1 LFDSS
6 PLFLA
11 SAEEAEASFRR
22 EQAEELRCRLNDL
35 EDRHDE
41 LTCAVEVA
49 VAVVGPGLQLLPDRL
64 RALPRRVQ
72 EAVRAGA
79 RQGSAARS
87 AGARALATA
96 DIQVDFPLADL
107 QPEWPLPPDQHRHY
121 ALHFPIAVDAATAG
135 VDIDGV
141 LHDGAAADIG
151 GL

>member
-22 EQAEELRCRLNDL
+22 EQAEELRRRLNDL

-41 LTCAVEVA
+41 LTRAAEVA
-49 VAVVGPGLQLLPDRL
+49 VTVVGPGLQLLPDRL
-64 RALPRRVQ
+64 RALPRRVK

-79 RQGSAARS
+79 RQGA
-87 AGARALATA
+87 ARALATA
-96 DIQVDFPLADL
+96 DVQVDFPLADL

-121 ALHFPIAVDAATAG
+121 ALHFPIAADAAAAG

-141 LHDGAAADIG
+141 LRDGAAADIG

>member
-11 SAEEAEASFRR
+11 SAEKAEASFRR
-22 EQAEELRCRLNDL
+22 EQVEELRRRLNDL

-41 LTCAVEVA
+41 LTRAAEVA
-49 VAVVGPGLQLLPDRL
+49 IAVVGPGLQLLPG
-64 RALPRRVQ
+64 RVQ

-79 RQGSAARS
+79 RQGAARV
-87 AGARALATA
+87 LAMA
-96 DIQVDFPLADL
+96 DIQVEFPLADM
-107 QPEWPLPPDQHRHY
+107 QPEWSLPPDQHWHY
-121 ALHFPIAVDAATAG
+121 ALHFPIAIDAAAAG

-141 LHDGAAADIG
+141 LRNGAAADIG

>member
-11 SAEEAEASFRR
+11 SAEEAEASFHR
-22 EQAEELRCRLNDL
+22 ELAEELRHRLNDL
-35 EDRHDE
+35 EDRHGE
-41 LTCAVEVA
+41 LTRTAEVS
-49 VAVVGPGLQLLPDRL
+49 VAVVGPWLQLLPDRL

-72 EAVRAGA
+72 EAVHAGA
-79 RQGSAARS
+79 HQGAAC
-87 AGARALATA
+87 ALATA

-121 ALHFPIAVDAATAG
+121 ALHFPIAADAAAAG
-135 VDIDGV
+135 VDTDGV
-141 LHDGAAADIG
+141 LRDGAAADIG

>member
-22 EQAEELRCRLNDL
+22 EQAEELHRRLNDL
-35 EDRHDE
+35 EDCHDD
-41 LTCAVEVA
+41 LTRVAEVA

-64 RALPRRVQ
+64 RALPGHVQ

-79 RQGSAARS
+79 HQGA
-87 AGARALATA
+87 ARALAMA
-96 DIQVDFPLADL
+96 DIQVEFPLADL
-107 QPEWPLPPDQHRHY
+107 QPEWSLPSDQHRHY
-121 ALHFPIAVDAATAG
+121 ALHFPIAADAAAAG

-141 LHDGAAADIG
+141 LCDGAAADIG